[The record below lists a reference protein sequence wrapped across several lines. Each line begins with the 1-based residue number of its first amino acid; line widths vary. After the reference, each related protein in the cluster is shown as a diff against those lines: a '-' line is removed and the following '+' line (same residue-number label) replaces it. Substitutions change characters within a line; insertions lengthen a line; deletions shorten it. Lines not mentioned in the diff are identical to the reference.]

1 MIGLLRGVV
10 LEKRSPQLLLE
21 VGGVG
26 YEVELPTS
34 NFYQLPAVGERVVLY
49 THFVVREDA
58 QLLYGFLRSR
68 DRALFRMLIK
78 VNGVG
83 PKVGLSILS
92 GIEAA
97 DFVRSIQA
105 QDVASLTQ
113 LPGIGKKMAERLV
126 IELKSRLED
135 WWLESG
141 GGEAINDLVGEGNAH
156 GAGKVIQDAVTALVS
171 LGYKPYLAGQAINKI
186 KDQAE
191 TSEQLIRLAL
201 QNLAVIPLNG
211 GIR

>member
-1 MIGLLRGVV
+1 MIGLLKGV
-10 LEKRSPQLLLE
+10 LIEKKSPQLLVE
-21 VGGVG
+21 VAGVG

-34 NFYQLPAVGERVVLY
+34 NFYQLPGLGEKVVLY

-58 QLLYGFLRSR
+58 QLLYGFLQAC
-68 DRALFRMLIK
+68 DRALFRLLIK

-92 GIEAA
+92 SMEAA

-141 GGEAINDLVGEGNAH
+141 VGEAISGLAGKSNAH
-156 GAGKVIQDAVTALVS
+156 GAGKVIQDAITALVS
-171 LGYKPYLAGQAINKI
+171 LGYKPYLASQAINKI

-201 QNLAVIPLNG
+201 QNMG
-211 GIR
+211 GVEE

>member
-1 MIGLLRGVV
+1 MIGLLRGVL
-10 LEKRSPQLLLE
+10 LEKNSPQLLLE
-21 VGGVG
+21 VAGVG

-34 NFYQLPAVGERVVLY
+34 NFYQLPALGEKVVLY

-58 QLLYGFLRSR
+58 QLLYGFLHAR
-68 DRALFRMLIK
+68 DRALFRVLIK

-83 PKVGLSILS
+83 PKLGLSILS
-92 GIEAA
+92 SIQTA

-135 WWLESG
+135 WWPESG
-141 GGEAINDLVGEGNAH
+141 GGESVNDLLGESTTQSATR
-156 GAGKVIQDAVTALVS
+156 VIQDAVTALVA
-171 LGYKPYLAGQAINKI
+171 LGYKPHLASQAIAKI
-186 KDQAE
+186 KDKAE

-201 QNLAVIPLNG
+201 QNMG
-211 GIR
+211 GQD

>member
-1 MIGLLRGVV
+1 MIGLLRGIL
-10 LEKRSPQLLLE
+10 LEKKSPQLLLE
-21 VGGVG
+21 AGGVG

-34 NFYQLPAVGERVVLY
+34 NFYQLPKLGENLVLY

-58 QLLYGFLRSR
+58 QLLYGFLRAS
-68 DRALFRMLIK
+68 DRALFRILIK

-92 GIEAA
+92 SIEAA

-105 QDVASLTQ
+105 QDIASLTR

-141 GGEAINDLVGEGNAH
+141 GGEQIQDLAVAGNVQEGSR
-156 GAGKVIQDAVTALVS
+156 VIQDAITALVS
-171 LGYKPYLAGQAINKI
+171 LGYKPYLASQVVAKI

-201 QNLAVIPLNG
+201 QNMSGVEG
-211 GIR
+211 

>member
-1 MIGLLRGVV
+1 MIGLLRGIL
-10 LEKRSPQLLLE
+10 LEKKSPQLLLE
-21 VGGVG
+21 AGGVG

-34 NFYQLPAVGERVVLY
+34 NFYQLPAVGENLVLY

-58 QLLYGFLRSR
+58 QLLYGFLQAR
-68 DRALFRMLIK
+68 DRALFRLLIK

-92 GIEAA
+92 SIETT

-141 GGEAINDLVGEGNAH
+141 GGESIQDLVG
-156 GAGKVIQDAVTALVS
+156 AGSVHESSRVIQDAITALVS
-171 LGYKPYLAGQAINKI
+171 LGYKPYLASQVIAKI

-201 QNLAVIPLNG
+201 QNMG
-211 GIR
+211 GVEG